1 MLISR
6 LEIVI
11 LLEKVEGR
19 DMYAKDF
26 TQVGDNIQ
34 RLLDQRGMTQ
44 QSLAEALDISKQVIN
59 KIVKGNKAINVKEIA
74 EIAQALGVSVDDL
87 LEVSDKTP
95 VAPDSLSF
103 MGTVQDEE
111 TLRKINRIRAAIDEI
126 HMLEGVLND
135 K

>member
-1 MLISR
+1 
-6 LEIVI
+6 
-11 LLEKVEGR
+11 
-19 DMYAKDF
+19 MYAKDF

-34 RLLDQRGMTQ
+34 RLLDQRGLTQ
-44 QSLAEALDISKQVIN
+44 QSLAEALGISKQVVN

-74 EIAQALGVSVDDL
+74 EIAQVLGVSVDDL
-87 LEVSDKTP
+87 LEMKDTESV
-95 VAPDSLSF
+95 VPDSLSF

-111 TLRKINRIRAAIDEI
+111 TLRKINRIRTAIDEI

>member
-1 MLISR
+1 
-6 LEIVI
+6 
-11 LLEKVEGR
+11 
-19 DMYAKDF
+19 MYAKDF

-34 RLLDQRGMTQ
+34 RLLDQRGLTQ
-44 QSLAEALDISKQVIN
+44 QSLAEALGISKQVVN

-74 EIAQALGVSVDDL
+74 EIAQVLGVSVDDL
-87 LEVSDKTP
+87 LEMKDKES
-95 VAPDSLSF
+95 VVPDSLSF

-111 TLRKINRIRAAIDEI
+111 TLRKINRIRTAIDEI